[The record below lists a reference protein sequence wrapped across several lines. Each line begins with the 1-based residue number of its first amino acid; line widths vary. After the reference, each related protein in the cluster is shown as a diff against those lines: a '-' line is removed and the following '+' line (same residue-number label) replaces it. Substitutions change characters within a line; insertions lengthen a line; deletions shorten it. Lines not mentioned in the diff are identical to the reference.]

1 MRSNTYPAED
11 HLSDTALLAPL
22 GHALPPQGHDSSLL
36 RLSLEKFIN
45 WRRVLAGITTD
56 SYLELP
62 FSLQKVESTNEQ
74 DIFLFILF
82 VF

>member
-36 RLSLEKFIN
+36 RLSLEKFGEES
-45 WRRVLAGITTD
+45 WQ
-56 SYLELP
+56 ELQLIATWS
-62 FSLQKVESTNEQ
+62 FRLVCKK
-74 DIFLFILF
+74 
-82 VF
+82 